1 MTQGYNQPINM
12 PRNYTSYW
20 VEQFGQWFSR
30 SAFEMWF
37 GGMEYRDPTH
47 DKNYLFT
54 NYNLLEHEKLY
65 PNEFS
70 PELIRVYV
78 EINVNQ
84 GWIEIVDFE
93 CIATYY
99 SGMEFYEE
107 GTYLGE
113 INSATKLKEQLISR
127 YWDLSER
134 DDYSQGDEYD
144 EWTDYPQHHFDDK
157 WGRSDDDY
165 AYGAEVIE

>member
-1 MTQGYNQPINM
+1 
-12 PRNYTSYW
+12 
-20 VEQFGQWFSR
+20 
-30 SAFEMWF
+30 
-37 GGMEYRDPTH
+37 
-47 DKNYLFT
+47 
-54 NYNLLEHEKLY
+54 
-65 PNEFS
+65 
-70 PELIRVYV
+70 
-78 EINVNQ
+78 
-84 GWIEIVDFE
+84 
-93 CIATYY
+93 
-99 SGMEFYEE
+99 MEFYEE